1 MKTIAIVCQ
10 KGGAGKTFTTTNLAV
25 AAKLHG
31 LAVAVL
37 DTDPQATSCFWSA
50 TRTPAGQPPDISVQP
65 VFPALLDSRLKALEL
80 AGCDLA
86 IIDTPP
92 TSKDTASEAIRLA
105 DFSLIPMKPAAWDFR
120 SALET
125 MQQCRAQNKPFAIL
139 MNLCPPRESQEFTK
153 AIAQLATTNTEV
165 APVTCHLLTDH
176 VRAAAA
182 GQTAQEYAPTG
193 KAAEEVG
200 QLFKYVLQQ
209 IGLATSRRTGKTAA

>member
-1 MKTIAIVCQ
+1 MKTLAIVCQ

-37 DTDPQATSCFWSA
+37 DTDPQATSVFW
-50 TRTPAGQPPDISVQP
+50 GQSRGENDIAIQP
-65 VFPALLDSRLKALEL
+65 LFPALLESRLQALEL
-80 AGCDLA
+80 AGCELA

-105 DFSLIPMKPAAWDFR
+105 DFALIPMKPAAWDFR

-125 MQQCRAQNKPFAIL
+125 VKQCRAHDKPFAML

-153 AIAQLATTNTEV
+153 AITQLAAMNTEV
-165 APVTCHLLTDH
+165 APVICHLLTDH
-176 VRAAAA
+176 VRAAAS
-182 GQTAQEYAPTG
+182 GMTAQEFAPNG
-193 KAAEEVG
+193 KAADEIG
-200 QLFKYVLQQ
+200 QLFKYVVKQLDLSQ
-209 IGLATSRRTGKTAA
+209 SRSAGKTAA